1 MYAVIYKNRVIVGPM
16 DWNRAIFQGSL
27 EKEGVAAGIPR
38 VAPEVLPYI
47 INEDVKIALV
57 EEQRPEIN
65 PMVEYHYGP
74 QWDLSGEKA
83 VAVYEVIDT
92 LVEFARYNFK
102 VKAAEA
108 RWKKETAGT
117 AISIQGVEVS
127 LDTSRDGRN
136 IFIQKY
142 SIMAEEEVVNWKFS
156 EGWLALTKSDLRS
169 IVSAGSNYIQA
180 CFDWEKTI
188 NDAIDAASTKEE
200 LLVIGDQ
207 IKAQMVE

>member
-27 EKEGVAAGIPR
+27 EKEGVVVGIPR
-38 VAPEVLPYI
+38 VAPDALPYI

-65 PMVEYHYGP
+65 PLVEYYYGP

-83 VAVYEVIDT
+83 IAVYNVMDT

-102 VKAAEA
+102 TKAAEA
-108 RWKKETAGT
+108 RWKKETSGT
-117 AISIQGVEVS
+117 KINVQGVEVN

-142 SIMAEEEVVNWKFS
+142 SIMTEEEVVNWKFL
-156 EGWLALTKSDLRS
+156 EGWLTLTKNDLRS
-169 IVSAGSNYIQA
+169 IISAGSSYIQS
-180 CFDWEKTI
+180 CFDWGKTI
-188 NDAIDAASTKEE
+188 NDAVDAASTKEE
-200 LLVIGDQ
+200 LLVIGEQ